1 MFLLKSKRAVVLFYT
16 NKNIFLLKELNL
28 QVHLPV
34 RCISIQVTNP
44 FIFLSKSQA
53 SSCTALYTFS
63 FLKDISCYLLVEDFR
78 IILRKIAEDSVL

>member
-28 QVHLPV
+28 QVHFIPV
-34 RCISIQVTNP
+34 RCISIQVTNSY
-44 FIFLSKSQA
+44 LA
-53 SSCTALYTFS
+53 SSCTALFS

>member
-16 NKNIFLLKELNL
+16 NKNIILLKELNL
-28 QVHLPV
+28 QVHFIPV

-44 FIFLSKSQA
+44 FIFL

-63 FLKDISCYLLVEDFR
+63 FLKDISCYLIVEDFR